1 MFGIFILLINL
12 FLQISMNALLLVKDV
27 VRSVSTVMD
36 PSSVTASRAIN
47 WRTTMS
53 PVQV

>member
-1 MFGIFILLINL
+1 MYFLSAYKL
-12 FLQISMNALLLVKDV
+12 FLQISMNALLLVRGV